1 MKFDFALF
9 EYYRKLIHLRRSEI
23 ALRKGDFKILK
34 ADDARDLL
42 AISRKFDNDRIII
55 LINNSNRRR
64 MFDGQLLG
72 DGSYRELM
80 TGTQWIQKNKKKIP
94 IEARSGL
101 IFKKI

>member
-1 MKFDFALF
+1 M
-9 EYYRKLIHLRRSEI
+9 IHLRRSEI
-23 ALRKGDFKILK
+23 ALRKGDFKIVK
-34 ADDARDLL
+34 SDDARDLL
-42 AISRKFDNDRIII
+42 AITRTFGRERIVI
-55 LINNSNRRR
+55 LINNSDRRHT
-64 MFDGQLLG
+64 FDGQLLG